1 MSAPIAAPIN
11 TSFATP
17 VANTESKINSVI
29 SNAVELITVVTMW
42 GVVATSVILLGL
54 TWV

>member
-1 MSAPIAAPIN
+1 MSTLLAAPIN

-17 VANTESKINSVI
+17 VANTESKINHVI
-29 SNAVELITVVTMW
+29 SNAVELITVITMW
-42 GVVATSVILLGL
+42 GVVASSVILLGL